1 MSVRFFATRLFF
13 EESRR
18 LKIEPGQTC
27 PSNHET
33 ISEFFSHSL
42 CLSCKPHQQQ
52 SLNSKSLAAH
62 ERSFVSSRNPKETV
76 SGLKLNQKLR
86 TGKRRHLNS
95 SLVKA
100 PKHWT
105 RRVGVFLLKLRLGWQ
120 CRDASADP
128 KPVFSMICCH
138 GNELQELS
146 KKFSESNV
154 RVQRI
159 RS

>member
-1 MSVRFFATRLFF
+1 MSIRFFATRLFF
-13 EESRR
+13 EER
-18 LKIEPGQTC
+18 LKIEPGQAC

-33 ISEFFSHSL
+33 ISKSFSHSL

-52 SLNSKSLAAH
+52 SLNSKSPAH
-62 ERSFVSSRNPKETV
+62 ERISSRNLREAV
-76 SGLKLNQKLR
+76 SGLKLSQKLR

-95 SLVKA
+95 SSVKA

-105 RRVGVFLLKLRLGWQ
+105 RGVGVSLLKLRLGWQ

-128 KPVFSMICCH
+128 KPVSSMISCCQCH